1 MSGLSTTAF
10 PDDSSARPFA
20 NEADVESRFV
30 EPLLRHLGYTN
41 DDIVSKYPI
50 VFQEGRKGRHH
61 EADFAVFDGPNH
73 SPNTSLLVVE
83 AKGPKEELED
93 GKKQG
98 ESYAANLRSPFLFLT
113 NGHIFELWQLQ
124 LTAESS
130 LVLSG
135 SVSSI
140 NEKLAELEGLISKP
154 AAIQY
159 ASALRQKSVGV
170 NSIDLTPYYQ
180 SELTRTNGH
189 LSIARQLYPFGG
201 DDSDKILSSEILD
214 KLASGAVI
222 LGHSGYG
229 KSTLA
234 VSFFRQAISDCLSTE
249 LCLPVFHLEL
259 PDVVAVGKSIV
270 QYATDRLSEHRPQI
284 TESVL
289 KHLLHNHGAILICD
303 GFDRLLRT
311 DRENFLSQFKTL
323 RRDHPKIQLF
333 IFSRISMRPNIELPI
348 FELKAYSDEEQI
360 ESVKIML
367 RSQKDLFSFHVRLI
381 PKALN
386 SLFKIPLLFNLGFQ
400 YWLSHQS
407 FPTDLNT
414 LFRSWIDYLLKTNT
428 LLPTQR
434 VNRER
439 GLRLFAIQSIGGSL
453 RSDKAIELFRANG
466 LEATI
471 FDDLIQSDALIMTGY
486 SVELAHEAL
495 GDYLRAA
502 ELAGSEH
509 DVLVRELSTVAIDVD
524 SMFPVLLSA
533 QLKNHQLQRIF
544 FARLAA
550 LDLPTYFEALRYRA
564 DVSSEVLSR
573 TQEEFVKTYLEDMLD
588 GIEQPMG
595 NFFPLVRSD
604 VIRSLTSS
612 NTPEISAVGQGE
624 AEWINY
630 AFQPADIGQRIIIG
644 SIVDQKR
651 IHGVNLKLIG
661 LRADSGR
668 VLGIGI
674 LRDELLQMPKQRRLN
689 GGIEWHSERLIGWIR
704 FLSHRF
710 SLGIDLDQPLDQLYL
725 LLSPLKDKVILINA
739 GSFFPKGISINTALE
754 DIDVLRNRG
763 DRHLN
768 VWWTQFGNAH
778 HSPLENEENTRQL
791 FNEFYRRVQI
801 IYREVVEHSFKPISS
816 AFGFYN
822 SLPIRWD
829 IALRRQ
835 QDSWRPPWAHY
846 AWRPAESWDEAGA
859 DLEFTDNT
867 PERFLNW
874 NLGEVQEALR
884 KFGRL
889 TPYSRIWT
897 GSGVIPHF
905 DGNSMTGGFDGETP
919 VIEEVCNYIEKDLKH
934 LFKPCPGSD
943 ILYP

>member
-1 MSGLSTTAF
+1 MTGLSSIVF
-10 PDDSSARPFA
+10 PDDFSERPLA
-20 NEADVESRFV
+20 NEADVEVRFIR
-30 EPLLRHLGYTN
+30 PLLRHLYYTDN
-41 DDIVSKYPI
+41 DIHPKYNVI
-50 VFQEGRKGRHH
+50 FQEGRSGRPH
-61 EADFAVFDGPNH
+61 EADFAVFDGPDH
-73 SPNTSLLVVE
+73 SKNTSLLVIEV
-83 AKGPKEELED
+83 KGPKEELKD

-98 ESYAANLRSPFLFLT
+98 ESYAANLRVPFLYLT

-159 ASALRQKSVGV
+159 AISLRQKTVGISST
-170 NSIDLTPYYQ
+170 NLTPYYH
-180 SELTRTNGH
+180 SELNRTNGH

-201 DDSDKILSSEILD
+201 DASGKILSSEILD
-214 KLASGAVI
+214 KFTSGAVI
-222 LGHSGYG
+222 LGPSGYG

-234 VSFFRQAISDCLSTE
+234 VSLFRQAISDCLSTE
-249 LCLPVFHLEL
+249 LCFPVFHLEL
-259 PDVVAVGKSIV
+259 PDVAEAGKSIV
-270 QYATDRLSEHRPQI
+270 QYATDRLLAYCPQI

-303 GFDRLLRT
+303 RFDRPPRT

-360 ESVKIML
+360 ESVKIA
-367 RSQKDLFSFHVRLI
+367 QGDHVSFHIRLI
-381 PKALN
+381 PKALDP
-386 SLFKIPLLFNLGFQ
+386 LFKIPLLFNLGFQ
-400 YWLSHQS
+400 HWLSHQS
-407 FPTDLNT
+407 FPNDLNT
-414 LFRSWIDYLLKTNT
+414 LFRSWIDCLLKTNT
-428 LLPTQR
+428 LQPTQKIH
-434 VNRER
+434 RER

-453 RSDKAIELFRANG
+453 RPDKAIELFRENG
-466 LEATI
+466 LAETML
-471 FDDLIQSDALIMTGY
+471 DDLIQSDVLIMTGY

-502 ELAGSEH
+502 ELVEREH
-509 DVLVRELSTVAIDVD
+509 NVLARELSTMAIDVD
-524 SMFPVLLSA
+524 SMFPVLLAA
-533 QLKNHQLQRIF
+533 QLKNHQLQRIL
-544 FARLAA
+544 FARLAT

-564 DVSSEVLSR
+564 DVSSEVLSG
-573 TQEEFVKTYLEDMLD
+573 TQEEFAKIYLEDMLD

-595 NFFPLVRSD
+595 AFFSLVAAYL
-604 VIRSLTSS
+604 IRSLTNS
-612 NTPEISAVGQGE
+612 NSPELSVVGEGD
-624 AEWINY
+624 AECINY
-630 AFQPADIGQRIIIG
+630 AFQPADRGQRITIG

-651 IHGVNLKLIG
+651 IHGVNLKSIG
-661 LRADSGR
+661 TRADSGR
-668 VLGIGI
+668 ILGVSI
-674 LRDELLQMPKQRRLN
+674 LKDEVLQMPEQRRLI
-689 GGIEWHSERLIGWIR
+689 GGIEWRSERLVGWIR

-710 SLGIDLDQPLDQLYL
+710 NLGIDLDQPLDQLYL
-725 LLSPLKDKVILINA
+725 LLSPLKDQVININA

-754 DIDVLRNRG
+754 DMDALRNRG

-801 IYREVVEHSFKPISS
+801 IYREVVEYSFNSISAS
-816 AFGFYN
+816 FGFYN
-822 SLPIRWD
+822 SLPVRWD
-829 IALRRQ
+829 IALRIQ

-846 AWRPAESWDEAGA
+846 SWRPVENWGEAGA
-859 DLEFTDNT
+859 DFEFTDNT

-874 NLGEVQEALR
+874 DVGRIQKTLR
-884 KFGRL
+884 RLGRL

-897 GSGVIPHF
+897 GSSVIPHF
-905 DGNSMTGGFDGETP
+905 DGNSMTGEFGGETP
-919 VIEEVCNYIEKDLKH
+919 IIEEVCHYIEEDLKH
-934 LFKPCPGSD
+934 LFKLCPSSD
-943 ILYP
+943 IPF